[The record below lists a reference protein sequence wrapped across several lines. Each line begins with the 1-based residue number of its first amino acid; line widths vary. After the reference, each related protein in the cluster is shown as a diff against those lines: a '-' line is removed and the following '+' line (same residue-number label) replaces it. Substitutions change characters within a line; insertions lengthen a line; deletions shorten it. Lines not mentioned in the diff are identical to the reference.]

1 MELPAATWLLQ
12 TADPAED
19 PTRWPKPWAKQRC
32 TASLMACAPM
42 ELQTSYRKALPIRCR
57 RARGSS
63 SRSQEGGH
71 CSGDEERRGALSY
84 LGRHY
89 PRRYSDENRCVSHAG
104 GIYRKARW
112 NGDASRRLGRRSPRG
127 RLARVLLHVRRST
140 SSRGA
145 VICQQE
151 TAEGPTGNPTH
162 DWCTLLRG
170 SSLLDGGHSA

>member
-1 MELPAATWLLQ
+1 MAEAVGETAMYCITRGLRADGATDIVSKGI
-12 TADPAED
+12 AYPM
-19 PTRWPKPWAKQRC
+19 PKSTGQQQSVA
-32 TASLMACAPM
+32 
-42 ELQTSYRKALPIRCR
+42 
-57 RARGSS
+57 GG
-63 SRSQEGGH
+63 GGH

-89 PRRYSDENRCVSHAG
+89 PRHYSDENRCVSHAG

-112 NGDASRRLGRRSPRG
+112 KGDASRRLGRRSHRG

>member
-1 MELPAATWLLQ
+1 VDGNHEECYFRPIMKTLEWGWKPTPRKGGVGASE
-12 TADPAED
+12 AEIIS
-19 PTRWPKPWAKQRC
+19 QR
-32 TASLMACAPM
+32 SRHV
-42 ELQTSYRKALPIRCR
+42 S
-57 RARGSS
+57 RGSQPAGN
-63 SRSQEGGH
+63 RSQEGGH

-112 NGDASRRLGRRSPRG
+112 KGDASHRLGRRSHRG

-151 TAEGPTGNPTH
+151 TAEGPTGNPMH